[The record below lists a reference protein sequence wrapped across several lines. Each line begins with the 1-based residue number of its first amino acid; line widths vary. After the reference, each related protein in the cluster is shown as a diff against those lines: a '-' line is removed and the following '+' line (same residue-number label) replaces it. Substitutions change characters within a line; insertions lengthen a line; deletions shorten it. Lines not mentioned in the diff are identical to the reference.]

1 MDWKEEANTLK
12 HKVLTIAF
20 AFQSMQPMWKIII
33 NKKLKKDFQF
43 IFFSIFYLHK
53 SYSEQFTLISNPGHF
68 RRVQRRYQKAMKA
81 FSNRRCEE
89 FLFKQNDV
97 IITVNTSKVI

>member
-53 SYSEQFTLISNPGHF
+53 SYSDQFTLIY
-68 RRVQRRYQKAMKA
+68 RIK
-81 FSNRRCEE
+81 
-89 FLFKQNDV
+89 KQV
-97 IITVNTSKVI
+97 VSSFAAQTVML